1 MHMNSKRRE
10 TFASAAIKR
19 KTHGGFS
26 PFWTFAVVSKKKK
39 PQGNPT
45 AIGEIPVFL
54 WHPWRHPRPDMR
66 LDHLPGRRRHPH
78 RDLDHLAEAPT
89 PPHRGQRDRKAW
101 PGDLLRTLRRFHGK
115 APKPK
120 WKTWIQL
127 QRPSESCHARRE
139 CTPFGRAKNSRD
151 PVP

>member
-1 MHMNSKRRE
+1 M
-10 TFASAAIKR
+10 
-19 KTHGGFS
+19 GGFS

-78 RDLDHLAEAPT
+78 RDLDHLAEAPGQKHAA
-89 PPHRGQRDRKAW
+89 PPRTAGQKGVAGGPAQNLTAVPW
-101 PGDLLRTLRRFHGK
+101 KSSQAEMEDL
-115 APKPK
+115 
-120 WKTWIQL
+120 
-127 QRPSESCHARRE
+127 
-139 CTPFGRAKNSRD
+139 D
-151 PVP
+151 PVTEAF